1 MTAAASETPAV
12 ARGPGGG
19 RAAETPS
26 DPPRRGWRDILFRV
40 KDQISE
46 DNLGHIAA
54 GVAFYWLLALFP
66 ALVALISTYGLA
78 ADPSDVERQLLRLAG
93 MLPDYV
99 RALLAGQLRAIV
111 SGNPEALSFGV
122 IAGFLFTLWS
132 ATKGVNALIVA
143 LNIAY
148 DEEEKRGFFRLS
160 FTALGLTLGAVLFA
174 ALTLALVVALPAAL
188 AWLPLGSWTEAAA
201 LLLRWPLLGA
211 ALMLGLSTLYHF
223 GPSRRRPRWRWASS
237 GAAGVT
243 AAWLVA
249 SIGFSFYVANFGRYN
264 ETYGSVGAV
273 IFLLMWFWIG
283 AYLVL
288 IGAEVNAEMERQ
300 TARDPTIGPRRPL
313 GARGACVADAV
324 GPDRP

>member
-1 MTAAASETPAV
+1 MRPAADAHRIAREPGRGRSAETPA
-12 ARGPGGG
+12 
-19 RAAETPS
+19 EL
-26 DPPRRGWRDILFRV
+26 PRRGWRDILFRV

-66 ALVALISTYGLA
+66 ALGALISTYGLA
-78 ADPSDVERQLLRLAG
+78 ADPSDVERQILQLAG

-99 RALLAGQLRAIV
+99 RELLAEQLRAIV
-111 SGNPEALSFGV
+111 SGNPDALSFGV

-148 DEEEKRGFFRLS
+148 DEEEKRGFFRLT
-160 FTALGLTLGAVLFA
+160 FTALALTLGAVLFA
-174 ALTLALVVALPAAL
+174 ALTLALVIALPAAL
-188 AWLPLGSWTEAAA
+188 AWIPLGAWAETVA
-201 LLLRWPLLGA
+201 LALRWPLLGA

-223 GPSRRRPRWRWASS
+223 GPSRERPRWRWVSW

-243 AAWLVA
+243 AVWLVA
-249 SIGFSFYVANFGRYN
+249 SIGFSYYVANFGNYN

-288 IGAEVNAEMERQ
+288 IGAEVNAEMEHQ
-300 TARDPTIGPRRPL
+300 TARDTTTGPRRPL
-313 GARGACVADAV
+313 GARGAYVADTV
-324 GPDRP
+324 GAAKP

>member
-1 MTAAASETPAV
+1 MTHKANGPAAAERREPGRDDLAELRPDEPA
-12 ARGPGGG
+12 
-19 RAAETPS
+19 
-26 DPPRRGWRDILFRV
+26 PRWREIAFRV

-66 ALVALISTYGLA
+66 ALGALISTYGLA
-78 ADPSDVERQLLRLAG
+78 SDPADVEMQILQLAG

-99 RALLAGQLRAIV
+99 RDLLAEQLRAIV
-111 SGNPEALSFGV
+111 SGSPEALSFGV
-122 IAGFLFTLWS
+122 VFGLFFTLWS

-148 DEEEKRGFFRLS
+148 DEQEKRGFFRLS
-160 FTALGLTLGAVLFA
+160 LTALALTLGAVLFA
-174 ALTLALVVALPAAL
+174 SLTLALVIALPAAL
-188 AWLPLGSWTEAAA
+188 AWLPIGSWAETAA
-201 LLLRWPLLGA
+201 LVLRWPLLGG

-223 GPSRRRPRWRWASS
+223 GPSRRRPRWRWASWGS
-237 GAAGVT
+237 AGVT

-249 SIGFSFYVANFGRYN
+249 SIGFSFYVSNFAAYN

-273 IFLLMWFWIG
+273 AFLLMWFWIG

-288 IGAEVNAEMERQ
+288 IGAEVDAELERQ
-300 TARDPTIGPRRPL
+300 PPREATLGPRRP
-313 GARGACVADAV
+313 AKRRGA
-324 GPDRP
+324 